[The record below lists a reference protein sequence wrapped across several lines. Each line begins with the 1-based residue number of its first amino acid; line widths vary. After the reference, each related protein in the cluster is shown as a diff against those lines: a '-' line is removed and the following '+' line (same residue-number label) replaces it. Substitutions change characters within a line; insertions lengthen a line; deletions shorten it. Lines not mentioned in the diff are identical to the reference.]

1 MNNCIRV
8 TNIADSTRPEFATYI
23 HEDGRG
29 YYNSVGIE
37 HKPFPMGRTDM
48 NRILANTTT
57 WKVKFKAEYHAK
69 TT

>member
-1 MNNCIRV
+1 MNNTIRV
-8 TNIADSTRPEFATYI
+8 TNIANSTRPEFATYI

-37 HKPFPMGRTDM
+37 HKPHPMGITDM

-57 WKVKFKAEYHAK
+57 WKVKFKPEYNAK